1 MNSGKVLLGV
11 LAGIAVGAMAG
22 ILLAPEKGSETR
34 KMISRKS
41 DAYAEKLGTQFKG
54 FIEGMTDKFEA
65 MTEEAADVAR
75 NGASRIQKET
85 DYLTGHK
92 KA

>member
-11 LAGIAVGAMAG
+11 LAGVAVGAVAG
-22 ILLAPEKGSETR
+22 ILFAPEKGTETR

-41 DAYAEKLGTQFKG
+41 DAYAEKLGSQFKG
-54 FIEGMTDKFEA
+54 FIEGMTNKFEA

-75 NGASRIQKET
+75 NGAVTVKKET

>member
-1 MNSGKVLLGV
+1 MNSGKILLGV
-11 LAGIAVGAMAG
+11 LAGVAVGAVAG
-22 ILLAPEKGSETR
+22 ILLAPERGSDTR

-54 FIEGMTDKFEA
+54 FIEGMTNKFEA

-75 NGASRIQKET
+75 NGSAKVQKEM
-85 DYLTGHK
+85 DYLTGQK